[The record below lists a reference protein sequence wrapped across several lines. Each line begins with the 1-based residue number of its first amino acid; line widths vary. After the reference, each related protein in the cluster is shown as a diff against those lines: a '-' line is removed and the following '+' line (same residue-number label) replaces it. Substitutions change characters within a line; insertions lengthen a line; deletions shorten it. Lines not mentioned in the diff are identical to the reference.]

1 MMRGVWPL
9 LIESALILLQ
19 TVPTHI
25 DVDVLKK
32 KMLERIDGILD
43 VHDFHVW
50 QLTGDRIIASAHVRC
65 LNISEY
71 MKIAENIKEFFHD
84 EGIHSTT
91 IQPEFVDYHLD
102 GSNKD
107 GNDCM
112 ISCPKGPGSL
122 PEPAC
127 EASVCCP
134 VPNGKRASISRSMQN
149 TPTTSRR
156 PNSFNEQTEVA
167 MSDNE
172 DSVPLHDENQS
183 STSW

>member
-9 LIESALILLQ
+9 PIESALILLQ

-25 DVDVLKK
+25 DVDVLQKK
-32 KMLERIDGILD
+32 LLERIDGILD

-71 MKIAENIKEFFHD
+71 MIIAENIKEFFHD

-91 IQPEFVDYHLD
+91 IQPEFVDCNIQD
-102 GSNKD
+102 CKTEG
-107 GNDCM
+107 GDCM
-112 ISCPKGPGSL
+112 ISCPKGPDQV

-134 VPNGKRASISRSMQN
+134 VPNEKRKSRSTQN
-149 TPTTSRR
+149 TPTTPRR
-156 PNSFNEQTEVA
+156 PISLNEPEVA
-167 MSDNE
+167 MSDTE